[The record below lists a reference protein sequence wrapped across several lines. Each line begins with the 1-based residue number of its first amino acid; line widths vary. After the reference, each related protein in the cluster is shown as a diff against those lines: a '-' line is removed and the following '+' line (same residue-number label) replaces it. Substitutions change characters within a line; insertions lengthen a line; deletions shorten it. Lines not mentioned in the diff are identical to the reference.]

1 MNHRTFYTVGLPSS
15 KCLLTLLIITLLPKD
30 LTNIS
35 CKLIFLIL
43 PLKYISDNT
52 NRMSRIKIVTFYHNY
67 KCK

>member
-52 NRMSRIKIVTFYHNY
+52 IVRVE
-67 KCK
+67 